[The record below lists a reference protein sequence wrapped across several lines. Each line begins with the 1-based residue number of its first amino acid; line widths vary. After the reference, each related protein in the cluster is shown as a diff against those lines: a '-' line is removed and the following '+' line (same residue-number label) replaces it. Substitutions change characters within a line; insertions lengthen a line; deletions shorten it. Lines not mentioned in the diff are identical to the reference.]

1 MSLNW
6 KFKTHGPVWSEI
18 TISNDMVFIGSN
30 DGYIYCLT
38 KLSGQ
43 LNWKYKYFEDSSS
56 ENDDDFDYEPN
67 EYDEYGNELDLSGY
81 DPDPYEPLFD
91 RDENDAKYGGS
102 LTVHGRYL
110 FVGHCN
116 TLHILDILS
125 GTKKKILES
134 LYQNKII
141 YKNGYIIYYSF
152 VLSDSFIQFSPS
164 GDINEYFLTIEKI
177 ESGEI
182 CIKVKQKAKNLTN

>member
-6 KFKTHGPVWSEI
+6 KFKTQGPVWSEI

-141 YKNGYIIYYSF
+141 YKR
-152 VLSDSFIQFSPS
+152 L
-164 GDINEYFLTIEKI
+164 
-177 ESGEI
+177 
-182 CIKVKQKAKNLTN
+182 